1 MQIDLSNINMSCVFI
16 NALIPRL
23 SFLGLHYIDLQVKM
37 YIFEY

>member
-1 MQIDLSNINMSCVFI
+1 MNISFKTICVFT

-23 SFLGLHYIDLQVKM
+23 SFLGMHYIVLHIKM